1 MQAEPFDEAHFFRAV
16 AESGARAARELLARA
31 PALDALFVA
40 SDPMASAALRV
51 LAEAGRTVPDD
62 VAVVSFDDSPIAVS
76 TQPALSSVRQP
87 IEEMGREMTR
97 LLMRAIEGMNGVP
110 RRVIL
115 PAELVVRASS
125 GEVTTD

>member
-1 MQAEPFDEAHFFRAV
+1 
-16 AESGARAARELLARA
+16 
-31 PALDALFVA
+31 
-40 SDPMASAALRV
+40 MASAALRV